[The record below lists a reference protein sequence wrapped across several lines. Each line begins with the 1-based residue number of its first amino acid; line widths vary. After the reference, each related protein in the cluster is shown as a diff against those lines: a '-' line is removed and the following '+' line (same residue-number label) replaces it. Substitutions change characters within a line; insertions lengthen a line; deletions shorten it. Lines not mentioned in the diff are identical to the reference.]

1 LASIHLVYVRIPDK
15 GILRGDDDDDTSEN
29 GISNVLSKNND
40 DLSYKIW
47 KWRLIMGGEMVFS
60 S

>member
-1 LASIHLVYVRIPDK
+1 VYVRIPDK
-15 GILRGDDDDDTSEN
+15 GILRGDDDDTSEN
-29 GISNVLSKNND
+29 GISNVLSKNNH